1 MIDPTYEVTG
11 VTLII
16 WYIGLRWIYCSKET
30 WLYNPINFLTA
41 ITSILFL
48 IPTLFIL
55 NSTMNKVF
63 YCLSIWVLFR
73 NFTYAIEDIIDLKN
87 NHTPRQS
94 IYVAL
99 DLVMIAY
106 VILWQ
111 VKYYRGQ

>member
-1 MIDPTYEVTG
+1 MIDPTYDVTG

-41 ITSILFL
+41 VSSILFL
-48 IPTLFIL
+48 IPTLFTL
-55 NSTMNKVF
+55 NSTMSKLF

-73 NFTYAIEDIIDLKN
+73 NFTYAIEDIIDFKN
-87 NHTPRQS
+87 NPSPRQGV
-94 IYVAL
+94 YVFI

-111 VKYYRGQ
+111 IKYFRN